1 MYKRPVLFT
10 VFIGVLLLAQGCS
23 WFVSKPELLEGSLL
37 EVLQTS
43 MANPEAKNENV
54 PVRVHYEFKHKPLP
68 HQEMTIVLEIKPAI
82 DLVSCAYAVKL
93 SEGLEIIEPAGF
105 INLSG
110 VKAGETYIEEIILTP
125 VSEGLHEVKLFIATE
140 TTAKQSLVKRI
151 TIPISVGRFE
161 KKS

>member
-1 MYKRPVLFT
+1 MYKRPVLFAL
-10 VFIGVLLLAQGCS
+10 FIGVLLLAQGCS
-23 WFVSKPELLEGSLL
+23 WFVSKSEQLDGNLL
-37 EVLQTS
+37 EVMQTS
-43 MANPEAKNENV
+43 MANPEAQNENV

-68 HQEMTIVLEIKPAI
+68 HQKMTIVLEIKPTT

-105 INLSG
+105 INLGG

-125 VSEGLHEVKLFIATE
+125 VSEGLHEVKLFIAAEATV
-140 TTAKQSLVKRI
+140 KQSLVKSI
-151 TIPISVGRFE
+151 TIPISVGRFK